1 MAKRDFGSVRKLNS
15 GRWQARYWAPDGQ
28 RRNAPLTFSTKRD
41 ATRWLTLKAAEIERG
56 EWINPDAGKI
66 TLGEWGA
73 RWLGSVRPSLKPKTY
88 ASYLSLFTTQVM
100 PRFGGAALTSVRP
113 IGVSEWIADMN
124 SRGLSASRIRQ
135 AHVVLALIMETAVT
149 NELIRV
155 SPCVGTKLPRLVVH
169 DPIILTRAQVANLVK
184 AAVAPHDL
192 LIEIMAYAG
201 LRIGEAFALRR
212 KSIDLDAG
220 AIRVTET
227 LVEISGKTSFGTPKD
242 HQIRD
247 VQIPAFLVRRLRAH
261 LDEMAGKS
269 PNALLFVNKRGNPLH
284 YNAWRTW
291 KFDPAIAK
299 AGLDGVTPHDLRATH
314 ASWVADEFGILAA
327 GRRLGHSNTT
337 ITTRHYARRLEGRDH
352 DVARGLDTFR
362 EGKSGPGA
370 HSGHD
375 QEDDDP
381 PGVPVRA

>member
-1 MAKRDFGSVRKLNS
+1 MAKRDFGTLRQLPS
-15 GRWQARYWAPDGQ
+15 GRWQARYRSPDGE
-28 RRNAPLTFSTKRD
+28 RFNAPMTFATKRE
-41 ATRWLTLKAAEIERG
+41 ANRWLTLKAAEIEKG
-56 EWINPDAGKI
+56 EWIDPDAGKI
-66 TLGEWGA
+66 LLGDWGA
-73 RWLGSVRPSLKPKTY
+73 RWLESVRPSLKPKTY
-88 ASYLSLFTTQVM
+88 ASYLSLFTTQIK
-100 PRFGGAALTSVRP
+100 PKFGDSALTSIRP
-113 IGVSEWIADMN
+113 IRVSEWVAEMN
-124 SRGLSASRIRQ
+124 ARGLSASRIRQ
-135 AHVVLALIMETAVT
+135 AHVVLALVMETAVT

-155 SPCVGTKLPRLVVH
+155 SPCAGTKLPRLVVH
-169 DPIILTRAQVANLVK
+169 DPVILTRVQVENLVK

-192 LIEIMAYAG
+192 LVEIMAYAG
-201 LRIGEAFALRR
+201 LRVGEAFALRR

-269 PNALLFVNKRGNPLH
+269 PNALLFVNKRGNALH

-291 KFDPAIAK
+291 KFDPAVEK

-314 ASWVADEFGILAA
+314 ASWVADEFGVLAA

-352 DVARGLDTFR
+352 DVARGLDAFR
-362 EGKSGPGA
+362 DGKIEPGA
-370 HSGHD
+370 RTGHD
-375 QEDDDP
+375 QDDDDP
-381 PGVPVRA
+381 PAAPIPA